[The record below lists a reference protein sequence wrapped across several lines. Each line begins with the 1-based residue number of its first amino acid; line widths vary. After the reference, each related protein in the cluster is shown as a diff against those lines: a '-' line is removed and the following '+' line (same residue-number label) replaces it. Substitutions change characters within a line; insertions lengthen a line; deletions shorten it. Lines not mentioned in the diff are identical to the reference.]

1 MKKKLITAV
10 LAVTMAV
17 GMLTG
22 CGSGTGTGKREA
34 SGEKLV
40 IWTNMNV
47 EVDTIQKYADEWG
60 EKNGRK
66 VEVIHQ
72 SPSVQQFAQAV
83 KSASGPDAVVGI
95 PNDQLADY
103 VNADLTAE
111 VPQDLYAD
119 QDFSDAAIQA
129 CYVDGKRYAA
139 PLSVET
145 TALFYNTDLV
155 SEVPK
160 TWEELVDQAATDGG
174 VQFDAT
180 SIYYDLGFVR
190 ACGGYIFKYQDG
202 AYDTADIGLDNEGSV
217 EAYAFIN
224 DLCNKY
230 KLITADV
237 TADIARSN
245 FQNGKCAYYI
255 GGPWDID
262 GFTSA
267 GTKFAVAKMP
277 TFHGQ
282 PFVTP
287 VGTQVSFVSNSSKNQ
302 DAAWDFISYLMETV
316 HLACMRRVT
325 VYRQNWQIR
334 NLMRSRVM
342 HTHRHLSSR
351 SMMESR
357 CRPYQKWDS
366 SGVSTQTISVRCGL
380 GSKHQRKLPKI
391 WLRS

>member
-1 MKKKLITAV
+1 MKKIITAV

-22 CGSGTGTGKREA
+22 CGSGSGTGKKEA

-160 TWEELVDQAATDGG
+160 TWEELVDQAAADGG

-190 ACGGYIFKYQDG
+190 ACGTILVDGREQKDLMQDVGFIIERPEYIPYYSAKKNLEIIA
-202 AYDTADIGLDNEGSV
+202 AYRKVADDQRICTVLEMFGLDPSDKKAVGKYSLGMKQKLALSMAFLEDPKVLILDEPLSALDADSV
-217 EAYAFIN
+217 QEARKRILEEKERGKLVLIASHYPEDIQS
-224 DLCNKY
+224 LCDEVYWMKNGHVLPSKENK
-230 KLITADV
+230 
-237 TADIARSN
+237 
-245 FQNGKCAYYI
+245 
-255 GGPWDID
+255 
-262 GFTSA
+262 
-267 GTKFAVAKMP
+267 
-277 TFHGQ
+277 
-282 PFVTP
+282 
-287 VGTQVSFVSNSSKNQ
+287 
-302 DAAWDFISYLMETV
+302 
-316 HLACMRRVT
+316 
-325 VYRQNWQIR
+325 
-334 NLMRSRVM
+334 
-342 HTHRHLSSR
+342 
-351 SMMESR
+351 
-357 CRPYQKWDS
+357 
-366 SGVSTQTISVRCGL
+366 
-380 GSKHQRKLPKI
+380 
-391 WLRS
+391 